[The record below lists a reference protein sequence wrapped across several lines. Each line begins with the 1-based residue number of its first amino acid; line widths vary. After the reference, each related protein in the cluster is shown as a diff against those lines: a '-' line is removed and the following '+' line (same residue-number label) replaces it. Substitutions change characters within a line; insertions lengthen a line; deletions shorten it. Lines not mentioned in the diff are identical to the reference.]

1 MSPPPPPHFSN
12 SSTLTRRFGVSSE
25 IFESSRVDRPRREK
39 SKIVGLGE
47 SKAEGGRGGSPPPS
61 IIVAPM
67 AAAAV
72 ADGPTGTEFSRVAVN
87 SRKIR

>member
-1 MSPPPPPHFSN
+1 MSPPPPPRFSN

-47 SKAEGGRGGSPPPS
+47 SKAEGRLSPS
-61 IIVAPM
+61 LDYRR
-67 AAAAV
+67 
-72 ADGPTGTEFSRVAVN
+72 ADGRRCGGRRADRNRVFAG
-87 SRKIR
+87 RR